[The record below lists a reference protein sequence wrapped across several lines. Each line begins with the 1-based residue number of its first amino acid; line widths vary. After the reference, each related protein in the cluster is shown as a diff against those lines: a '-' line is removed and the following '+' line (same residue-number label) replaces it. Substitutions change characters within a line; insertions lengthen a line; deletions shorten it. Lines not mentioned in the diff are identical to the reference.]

1 MGALCGAAVTAA
13 GGSLLPGAIVGAAG
27 AVVGTLGGRAFR
39 ARLAATFG
47 SDRPA
52 AFIEDALAITGG
64 LLAYWG
70 AR

>member
-1 MGALCGAAVTAA
+1 VTAA
-13 GGSLLPGAIVGAAG
+13 GGSLLSGAVVGVAG

-52 AFIEDALAITGG
+52 AIMEDALAIAGS
-64 LLAYWG
+64 LLACWG